1 MFSVGKLAL
10 LAAIIVVVLMG
21 FRLFS
26 RSRTGSKEESR
37 IAETVRCKIC
47 GVYIPKSGISPCD
60 RDECPY

>member
-1 MFSVGKLAL
+1 MFSVGKLVL
-10 LAAIIVVVLMG
+10 LAATIVVVLMG

-26 RSRTGSKEESR
+26 RSQTGSKEEIC